1 MWHLLHPSRL
11 PAEGLAPEAYL
22 ERAGSALACAFAS
35 SEEFEAAI
43 IRAKR
48 DAGVYGPRRRYR
60 QVAIATVV
68 ATVLLTLLFWLI

>member
-1 MWHLLHPSRL
+1 MA
-11 PAEGLAPEAYL
+11 PAPPIAAAAESPAPEAYL

-48 DAGVYGPRRRYR
+48 DAGVYGPKRRYR
-60 QVAIATVV
+60 QIAIAIVT
-68 ATVLLTLLFWLI
+68 ATVLLALIFWLV

>member
-35 SEEFEAAI
+35 SDEFEAAI

-48 DAGVYGPRRRYR
+48 DAGVYGPKRRYR
-60 QVAIATVV
+60 QIAIAIVT
-68 ATVLLTLLFWLI
+68 ATVLLALICWLV

>member
-1 MWHLLHPSRL
+1 MWHLLHPWRL
-11 PAEGLAPEAYL
+11 RADGLAPEAYL

-48 DAGVYGPRRRYR
+48 EAGVYGPKRRYR
-60 QVAIATVV
+60 QLAVITVA
-68 ATVLLTLLFWLI
+68 ATVLLALLLWLV